1 MCISAFFFIGLLLVI
16 VVVVVWIG
24 LRRSRYFTSEYD
36 KVLKC
41 LQAAEQEKNALK
53 VALDAHAI
61 VALTD
66 SRGVITQV
74 NDKFCA
80 ISQYSNEELL
90 GQTHSLINSGH
101 HPREFFQN
109 LWRTIT
115 SGEVWRGDV
124 CNRAKDGSLYW
135 VQSTIV
141 PLMSKNDKP
150 TQYIAIRADITAR
163 KEAEAKTQHM
173 ALHDELTGLPNRRL
187 KKDRLTR
194 AIASKE
200 LYPSYGAVLLM
211 DLDNFKEIN
220 DTLGH
225 DVGDELLQQV
235 ALRLTH
241 NVRQVDTVARF
252 GGDEFVIILDNVGF
266 DLDNAM
272 ASTESIGEAIRVT
285 LAEPYQLGSQQ
296 LNVTSS
302 FGAALFN
309 TTDDDPDELIK
320 QADMALYSA
329 KKAGRNQLYFFDPIL
344 QAKTIEQALLV
355 RDLRLAIDNDE
366 LALFYQPIVDAQQH
380 IKGVEALIRWFHPKH
395 GMVPPDKFIPQA
407 EKTGLILPIGDW
419 VLKTA
424 CSQLA
429 EWNKD
434 PRQEDWTMSINISAR
449 QLSQAS
455 FVDTIK
461 SVIVQTG
468 ARADLLRLEL
478 TESVLQDNMHSTIAK
493 MMILRQLG
501 IRFSLDDFGTG
512 YSSLSYLKRLPL
524 DQLKIDKSFV
534 SDIFEDPS
542 DAAISRTIIALAK
555 SLELGVVAEGVET
568 PEQME
573 WLLENGCRLFQG
585 YLFSRP
591 LNIAQL
597 NDMLETPQ
605 FTATKALGKLHNQSQ
620 FSFLPLSNSHKNH
633 G

>member
-1 MCISAFFFIGLLLVI
+1 MKI
-16 VVVVVWIG
+16 
-24 LRRSRYFTSEYD
+24 
-36 KVLKC
+36 
-41 LQAAEQEKNALK
+41 
-53 VALDAHAI
+53 ALDAHAI

-80 ISQYSNEELL
+80 ISQYSCEELL

-101 HPREFFQN
+101 HPRAFFQD

-115 SGEVWRGDV
+115 RGEVWRGEV

-141 PLMSKNDKP
+141 PFMGKNDKP

-200 LYPSYGAVLLM
+200 LYPGYSAVLLM

-235 ALRLTH
+235 ALRLT
-241 NVRQVDTVARF
+241 NSVRQVDTISRF
-252 GGDEFVIILDNVGF
+252 GGDEFVIILDNVGS
-266 DLDNAM
+266 DLDSAM
-272 ASTESIGEAIRVT
+272 ARTESIGEAIRVT
-285 LAEPYQLGSQQ
+285 LAKPYQLGSQQ

-302 FGAALFN
+302 FGAVLFN
-309 TTDDDPDELIK
+309 TADDNPDELIK

-329 KKAGRNQLYFFDPIL
+329 KGAGRNQLYFFDPIL
-344 QAKTIEQALLV
+344 QAKTIERSLLV
-355 RDLRLAIDNDE
+355 QDLRQAIDNDE

-380 IKGVEALIRWFHPKH
+380 IKGLEALIRWFHPAH
-395 GMVPPDKFIPQA
+395 GMVPPDKFIPLA
-407 EKTGLILPIGDW
+407 EKTGLILLIGDW

-424 CSQLA
+424 CLQLA
-429 EWNKD
+429 EWNED
-434 PRQEDWTMSINISAR
+434 PRQKAWTMSVNISAR

-461 SVIVQTG
+461 SVLDQTG

-478 TESVLQDNMHSTIAK
+478 TESVLQDNMNSTVAK
-493 MMILRQLG
+493 MVTLRQLG

-534 SDIFEDPS
+534 NDIFDDPS
-542 DAAISRTIIALAK
+542 DAAISRTIIALAR

-568 PEQME
+568 HEQME

-591 LNIAQL
+591 LSIDKLNGMLAPPLLRPNHSDSHTINHQSLQL
-597 NDMLETPQ
+597 SPPGSSYE
-605 FTATKALGKLHNQSQ
+605 KHRQS
-620 FSFLPLSNSHKNH
+620 LPASNL
-633 G
+633 